1 MTTNVPQDVLED
13 AVAAGFYSNPH
24 AHHGGIHVGGD
35 VYITDRLMKF
45 VQLRAQR
52 EQGAEPVAPYCYAV
66 VAYGNVQQTA
76 KREDVAFEMAE
87 KASDNCIDGVVE
99 VVTLYTTPPQA
110 NALVAAAYRK
120 AAEICDK
127 QAELDR
133 AAHEAPAG
141 SITCGS
147 PYHEGAADAADE
159 CMFKILAAIP
169 ADAEAALREVCMK
182 VAEAVDNKWQDA
194 HRAPKSLEAIVNSVL
209 GEGGK

>member
-1 MTTNVPQDVLED
+1 MTTNVPQDVIDDFKE
-13 AVAAGFYSNPH
+13 AGFP
-24 AHHGGIHVGGD
+24 VE
-35 VYITDRLMKF
+35 LMFDWENRVAKF
-45 VQLRAQR
+45 LQLRAQR
-52 EQGAEPVAPYCYAV
+52 QQGAEPVAYQYRVYYKEEIDPGWGLWNECKKDT
-66 VAYGNVQQTA
+66 YGSILESIANGNCSIQV
-76 KREDVAFEMAE
+76 RE
-87 KASDNCIDGVVE
+87 
-99 VVTLYTTPPQA
+99 LYTTPPQA
-110 NALVAAAYRK
+110 NNATEHPCDLLVATAYRK

-141 SITCGS
+141 SITRGS